1 MSDAGIRMVKNDP
14 NNAKIYLV
22 GHKGWIGSMYL
33 EELEKKNINCEH
45 SDLRAETEEIK
56 IDIIEKNIT
65 HVVCCMGRTH
75 GTFQEKKYTTIDYL
89 ENKETLPINLNDNL
103 YAPLSLALFCDKND
117 IHFTYIGTGC
127 IYEYDKEHEIESG
140 NGFKENDK
148 PNFFGSN
155 YSIVKGFTN
164 NLMKQTNALHL
175 RIRMP
180 ITGSQNPRNFITK
193 ITTYEKICSIQ
204 NSMSVLDEL
213 IPLSVRMMINKETGT
228 FNFTNPGSISHNE
241 ILEMYRDIVDPY
253 FTWKKFTIEEQDEIL
268 LGKRSNNL
276 LDTTLLENR
285 YQITNIKE
293 SVKNCLTIM
302 KENNMKLKENNKSTV
317 QLLED
322 FLLEQCKKIKESGET
337 IQNSD
342 KNDKVA
348 VIIEPRNHKLLEP
361 VVRNVMHNLG
371 KEWNL
376 HIFGHDLAYIK
387 SSFPKSNFTFTGLTS
402 NNLTTEE
409 YNKLLRNLDFWNAIK
424 QEHILIFQTD
434 SFIMNKLPNLDKY
447 LEYPFIGGVYHLWT
461 TKLLL
466 DENKPTANNQHIG
479 WDNNINKQNI
489 HITDP
494 PKTTFSINGGFTL
507 RKKSAMINCLNKIT
521 DDLIKTY
528 RKQFKMD
535 TRFYTGFISE
545 DVYFHHSLELLG
557 YNLPGLKECNEFCN
571 NLHYPEF
578 NPKSFGIHN
587 INKSFCVD
595 KFSIPI
601 LEYICQNKTLTAH
614 KSTTQLLEDFLLE
627 QSKKIKESG
636 ETIQNSDKN
645 DKVAVIV
652 EPRNH
657 KLLEPVIRNVMHH
670 LGKEWNLHI
679 FGHDLAYIRSSFPK
693 SNITFTGLT
702 DDILTSEEHNKLLK
716 NLDFWNAIK
725 QEHILIFQTDS
736 FIMNKISDLDKYL
749 DYPFIGGVY
758 KSYIFENRQVN
769 GWDERGAIQLTD
781 TPKQDF
787 SINGNFSL
795 RKKSAMVDCLHKIND
810 DLIKINK
817 KHNSKFPE
825 IMEEFMK
832 NDQAEDFYF
841 HHALEFLN
849 YNLPSLEECNK
860 FCNNLYY
867 PTFNKEAFA
876 IRNIDKEF
884 VFHDNRFR
892 SEIEEILKR

>member
-1 MSDAGIRMVKNDP
+1 MGDAGIRMVKNDP

-127 IYEYDKEHEIESG
+127 IYEYDKEHGIESG
-140 NGFKENDK
+140 NGFKEDDK

-253 FTWKKFTIEEQDEIL
+253 FTWKNFTIEEQDEIL

-293 SVKNCLTIM
+293 SVQNCLTIM
-302 KENNMKLKENNKSTV
+302 KENNTKLKENNKSTF

-361 VVRNVMHNLG
+361 VVRNVMH
-371 KEWNL
+371 
-376 HIFGHDLAYIK
+376 
-387 SSFPKSNFTFTGLTS
+387 
-402 NNLTTEE
+402 
-409 YNKLLRNLDFWNAIK
+409 
-424 QEHILIFQTD
+424 
-434 SFIMNKLPNLDKY
+434 
-447 LEYPFIGGVYHLWT
+447 
-461 TKLLL
+461 
-466 DENKPTANNQHIG
+466 
-479 WDNNINKQNI
+479 
-489 HITDP
+489 
-494 PKTTFSINGGFTL
+494 
-507 RKKSAMINCLNKIT
+507 
-521 DDLIKTY
+521 
-528 RKQFKMD
+528 
-535 TRFYTGFISE
+535 
-545 DVYFHHSLELLG
+545 
-557 YNLPGLKECNEFCN
+557 
-571 NLHYPEF
+571 
-578 NPKSFGIHN
+578 
-587 INKSFCVD
+587 
-595 KFSIPI
+595 
-601 LEYICQNKTLTAH
+601 
-614 KSTTQLLEDFLLE
+614 
-627 QSKKIKESG
+627 
-636 ETIQNSDKN
+636 
-645 DKVAVIV
+645 
-652 EPRNH
+652 
-657 KLLEPVIRNVMHH
+657 H

-702 DDILTSEEHNKLLK
+702 SNNLTPEEHNKLLR

-736 FIMNKISDLDKYL
+736 FIMNKIPDLDKYL
-749 DYPFIGGVY
+749 EYPFIGGVY
-758 KSYIFENRQVN
+758 KSYIFENKQVN

-795 RKKSAMVDCLHKIND
+795 RKKSAMVDCLHKINE
-810 DLIKINK
+810 DLIKSYK
-817 KHNSKFPE
+817 KNNSKFPE

-832 NDQAEDFYF
+832 NEQAEDFYF

-867 PTFNKEAFA
+867 PTLNKEAFA
-876 IRNIDKEF
+876 IRNIDKDY
-884 VFHDNRFR
+884 VFQDNRFR
-892 SEIEEILKR
+892 SEIDNILSKLKNNTIETPKQWYNNKGIKIKNPNDRLNAFHKKLNIKYGDIKGEDVEQSLMLKYIENDDIVLELGGNIGRVSCLIASIIADDKNLLTFECNPKHYKEILENRNNNHFEFNIEDKAISENKLYQFGWNTFTEYERSKYNKKDQDLMFEIKTITLSEIKKKYNLNFNTLVMDCEGAFYYIIQSFPEIMKGIKKIIVENDYPTWERKKFVDNIFKNEGFTLVESISLGKKNWIHWKDQNIRDNFYQVFIKNTK

>member
-45 SDLRAETEEIK
+45 SDLRAEAEEIK

-127 IYEYDKEHEIESG
+127 IYEYDKEHGIESG
-140 NGFKENDK
+140 NGFKEDDK

-180 ITGSQNPRNFITK
+180 ITGSQNPRNFITT

-213 IPLSVRMMINKETGT
+213 IPLSVIMMINKETGT

-253 FTWKKFTIEEQDEIL
+253 FTWKNFTIEEQDEIL

-322 FLLEQCKKIKESGET
+322 FLLEQCKKIKESDET

-348 VIIEPRNHKLLEP
+348 VIVEPRNHRLLEP
-361 VVRNVMHNLG
+361 VIRNVMHHLG

-447 LEYPFIGGVYHLWT
+447 LEYPFIGGVY
-461 TKLLL
+461 
-466 DENKPTANNQHIG
+466 
-479 WDNNINKQNI
+479 
-489 HITDP
+489 
-494 PKTTFSINGGFTL
+494 
-507 RKKSAMINCLNKIT
+507 
-521 DDLIKTY
+521 
-528 RKQFKMD
+528 
-535 TRFYTGFISE
+535 
-545 DVYFHHSLELLG
+545 
-557 YNLPGLKECNEFCN
+557 
-571 NLHYPEF
+571 
-578 NPKSFGIHN
+578 
-587 INKSFCVD
+587 
-595 KFSIPI
+595 
-601 LEYICQNKTLTAH
+601 
-614 KSTTQLLEDFLLE
+614 
-627 QSKKIKESG
+627 
-636 ETIQNSDKN
+636 
-645 DKVAVIV
+645 
-652 EPRNH
+652 
-657 KLLEPVIRNVMHH
+657 
-670 LGKEWNLHI
+670 
-679 FGHDLAYIRSSFPK
+679 
-693 SNITFTGLT
+693 
-702 DDILTSEEHNKLLK
+702 
-716 NLDFWNAIK
+716 
-725 QEHILIFQTDS
+725 
-736 FIMNKISDLDKYL
+736 
-749 DYPFIGGVY
+749 
-758 KSYIFENRQVN
+758 KSYIFENKQVN

-795 RKKSAMVDCLHKIND
+795 RKKSAMVDCLHKITD
-810 DLIKINK
+810 DLIKNNK
-817 KHNSKFPE
+817 KLNSKFPE
-825 IMEEFMK
+825 IIEAFMGNK
-832 NDQAEDFYF
+832 QGEDFYF

-867 PTFNKEAFA
+867 PSFNKEAFGVC
-876 IRNIDKEF
+876 NIDKDY
-884 VFHDNRFR
+884 VFQDNRFR